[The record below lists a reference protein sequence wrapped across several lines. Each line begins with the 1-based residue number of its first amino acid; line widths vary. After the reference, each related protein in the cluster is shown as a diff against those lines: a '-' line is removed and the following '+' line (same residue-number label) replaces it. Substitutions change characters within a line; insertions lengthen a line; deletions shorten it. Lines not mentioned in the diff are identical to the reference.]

1 MDPDKARVK
10 PVWNHLTRTNHNF
23 RHWRW
28 EKEPQ
33 CLETKISMI
42 HFYYNTLKMPK
53 SRPWKPGKPTKN
65 TQKIARISVRQ
76 AS

>member
-23 RHWRW
+23 RHSRW

-42 HFYYNTLKMPK
+42 HFYYNIFLN
-53 SRPWKPGKPTKN
+53 PGLGNQENQQKTRK
-65 TQKIARISVRQ
+65 KIARISVRH